1 MATRRFAPALIAL
14 TSMAVIVTRM
24 ALLNFAGLAEVLV
37 K

>member
-14 TSMAVIVTRM
+14 TSMAVIVTRI
-24 ALLNFAGLAEVLV
+24 ALLNFAGLAGVLG